1 MFTRPCN
8 SESFRTLVNTGIN
21 VFKIQTK
28 TSPVMME
35 KGVDKLQIDYKRL
48 IYCLLKFRALSGLRR
63 RNYFLRLQ
71 HNQYQRIMPGAVA
84 EKG

>member
-1 MFTRPCN
+1 
-8 SESFRTLVNTGIN
+8 
-21 VFKIQTK
+21 
-28 TSPVMME
+28 MME